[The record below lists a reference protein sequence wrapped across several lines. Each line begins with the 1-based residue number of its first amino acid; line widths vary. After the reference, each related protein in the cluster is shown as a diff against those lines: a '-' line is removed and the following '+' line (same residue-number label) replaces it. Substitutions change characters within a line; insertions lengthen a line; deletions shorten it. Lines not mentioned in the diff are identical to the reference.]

1 MLTVQVQAFSAS
13 ARIAPADVQALAGA
27 LVPVAAR
34 LGVAPPPLEG
44 ALRGMSLAY
53 AVEGDAHDED
63 TAFREQC
70 RQLGLVFALS
80 RVRPDWSWSV
90 RASPP
95 LLADAAGAPE
105 VIWVRDGAVVL
116 RHADAPRGERVL
128 PSAPLS
134 AAVISELVHGLGG
147 DALRWLGVP
156 TDGAGPSRRAALESS
171 RGVADTDTDAGPL
184 TLDGPVAGAGDM
196 APLEVQ
202 SLSVSVPPPGGGTVR
217 DWTAAARV
225 RLGGGEPIDA
235 VDVVVRLRSGDGR
248 LLAVGE
254 ASLEAVGAGEV
265 VRIEVEGRGEGP
277 LETAVAADAWFALRR
292 SHRLSG
298 TVVVTAEEG

>member
-13 ARIAPADVQALAGA
+13 ARIASADVQALAGA

-34 LGVAPPPLEG
+34 LGVAAPPLES
-44 ALRGMSLAY
+44 ALSDTGLAY
-53 AVEGDAHDED
+53 VVEDDAHDED

-70 RQLGLVFALS
+70 RQLGMVFALS

-90 RASPP
+90 RASPS
-95 LLADAAGAPE
+95 LLPDAAGAPE
-105 VIWVRDGAVVL
+105 VLWVRDGAVVL

-134 AAVISELVHGLGG
+134 AAVIAELVHGLGE

-156 TDGAGPSRRAALESS
+156 TDGAGPSRRAAFEAS
-171 RGVADTDTDAGPL
+171 RGVASEDAEPL
-184 TLDGPVAGAGDM
+184 LLDGPVAGAGDL
-196 APLEVQ
+196 APLDVQ
-202 SLSVSVPPPGGGTVR
+202 SLSVAVPPPGGGTVR
-217 DWTAAARV
+217 DWTAAVRV
-225 RLGGGEPIDA
+225 RMGGGEPGDA

-248 LLAVGE
+248 LLAVAE
-254 ASLEAVGAGEV
+254 SSLAAVAVGET
-265 VRIEVEGRGEGP
+265 VRIEVEGSGEGP

-298 TVVVTAEEG
+298 TVAVTTEEG

>member
-1 MLTVQVQAFSAS
+1 MLTVQVQAFSATV
-13 ARIAPADVQALAGA
+13 RIAPADVQALAGA

-34 LGVAPPPLEG
+34 LGVARPPLEG
-44 ALRGMSLAY
+44 ALSDTGLAY
-53 AVEGDAHDED
+53 IVDAGSQDD
-63 TAFREQC
+63 DAAFREQC

-90 RASPP
+90 RASPS

-105 VIWVRDGAVVL
+105 VLWVRDGAVVL
-116 RHADAPRGERVL
+116 RHADTPRGERVVASPL
-128 PSAPLS
+128 LS
-134 AAVISELVHGLGG
+134 AAVIAELVHGLGA

-156 TDGAGPSRRAALESS
+156 TEGAGPSRRAALESS
-171 RGVADTDTDAGPL
+171 RGLASPDSEPL
-184 TLDGPVAGAGDM
+184 LLDGPVAGAGDL
-196 APLEVQ
+196 APLDVQ
-202 SLSVSVPPPGGGTVR
+202 SLSVAVAPPAGGPVR

-225 RLGGGEPIDA
+225 RLAGGEPVDA

-248 LLAVGE
+248 LLAVAE
-254 ASLEAVGAGEV
+254 SSLDAVAAGET
-265 VRIEVEGRGEGP
+265 VRIEVEGSGEGP

-298 TVVVTAEEG
+298 TVAVTTEEG